1 MEEIKEFNRLI
12 SKQIQV
18 VLNLYNPLKSALSN
32 VQSKE
37 LQRVQMAYDA
47 LNADIKS
54 TSGESSL
61 FFLAQQT
68 VADIRL
74 N

>member
-1 MEEIKEFNRLI
+1 MEGIKEFNRLI
-12 SKQIQV
+12 SKKMQV
-18 VLNLYNPLKSALSN
+18 VLNLYGPLKSALSN
-32 VQSKE
+32 VQLKE
-37 LQRVQMAYDA
+37 LQRVQLAYDA
-47 LNADIKS
+47 LKADIKS

-68 VADIRL
+68 ITDIRL